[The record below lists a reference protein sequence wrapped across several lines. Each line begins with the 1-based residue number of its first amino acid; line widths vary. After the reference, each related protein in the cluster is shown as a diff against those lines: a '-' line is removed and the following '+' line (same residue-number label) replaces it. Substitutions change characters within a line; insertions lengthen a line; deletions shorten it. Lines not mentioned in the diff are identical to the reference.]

1 MASSEIAD
9 NVCMSYYNNEQVAK
23 LYRDVPTEQRDMLL
37 QFRADHPLRKRTHG
51 GVEWHYIDTKHGES
65 VLLLLTGALGAA
77 ESSWDTILRF
87 EPRIRVISP
96 AYPAV
101 STMAEL
107 IDGIVMILEQEKID
121 NVHVL
126 GGSYGGYVAQVFVR
140 RHPHKVKSLVISH
153 AGIPDVK
160 RGVRISKTL
169 RWLPL
174 LPMKLLR
181 MLFERSMSGL
191 LPEEGSDTQLHIAFF
206 KEVIRYQLTKD
217 RLISSFR
224 RIVDFD
230 SNYVFSADDLREWDG
245 VVLLVMAD
253 DDPGTP
259 EPVRSAMQ
267 NLYPGARV
275 KMFSG
280 DGHAA
285 PLLRSDEY
293 HASIREFIADS
304 EA

>member
-1 MASSEIAD
+1 MTF
-9 NVCMSYYNNEQVAK
+9 YNEQVAK
-23 LYRDVPTEQRDMLL
+23 LYRDVPTEQRDMLQ
-37 QFRADHPLRKRTHG
+37 QFRADHPLKKLTHG
-51 GVEWHYIDTKHGES
+51 EMEWHYIDTKHGES
-65 VLLLLTGALGAA
+65 VLLLLTGALGTA

-87 EPRIRVISP
+87 EPKIRVISP

-107 IDGIVMILEQEKID
+107 IDGIVMILEREQID

-140 RHPHKVKSLVISH
+140 RNPHKVKSLVISH
-153 AGIPDVK
+153 AGIPDIK
-160 RGVRISKTL
+160 RGARISKTL

-191 LPEEGSDTQLHIAFF
+191 LPEEGPDTQLHIAFF

-217 RLISSFR
+217 RLISSLR

-245 VVLLVMAD
+245 VVLLMIAN

-293 HASIREFIADS
+293 HASIKEFVDDS
-304 EA
+304 EARISPASMQT